1 MKETSSDNKKEF
13 IICFE
18 DKLEKFFE
26 SFNWKFTDKNLPD
39 ITNNINNICESLISS
54 GSIHSA
60 KPNLNI
66 IENDIVVLTT
76 NFEYGDEHK
85 KLVHE
90 FTIYKTTNL
99 SD

>member
-1 MKETSSDNKKEF
+1 M
-13 IICFE
+13 
-18 DKLEKFFE
+18 
-26 SFNWKFTDKNLPD
+26 
-39 ITNNINNICESLISS
+39 
-54 GSIHSA
+54 
-60 KPNLNI
+60 
-66 IENDIVVLTT
+66 VVLTT